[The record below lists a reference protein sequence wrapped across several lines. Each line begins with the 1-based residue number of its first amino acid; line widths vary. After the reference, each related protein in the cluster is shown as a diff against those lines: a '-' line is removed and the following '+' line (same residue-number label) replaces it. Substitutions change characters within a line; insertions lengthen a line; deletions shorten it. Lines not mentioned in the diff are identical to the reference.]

1 MENIIKTKGILF
13 IIINKFNIQIIKQI
27 FYLNNENNLMK
38 IKICGLTTAN
48 QVQTCINH
56 GANYCGF
63 ILNYPKSHRFIKFE
77 EAKKLTDIKKKETNY
92 VGVLVNP
99 DNDELEK
106 FSKLNIDYF
115 QIYGKYNNESI
126 SNIKKKFKKKIIIA
140 IQVKNQKDVLNYKEF
155 ENSADIILWDSSGLE
170 CSLDWNFNWINSVP
184 NNITKMIAGNININK
199 IKKILKLAD
208 IVDVSG
214 ALETNKVKDI
224 IKIKNFLNTFKKL
237 NNEN

>member
-1 MENIIKTKGILF
+1 
-13 IIINKFNIQIIKQI
+13 
-27 FYLNNENNLMK
+27 MK
-38 IKICGLTTAN
+38 VKVCGLSTAE
-48 QVQTCINH
+48 QVKTCVDLE
-56 GANYCGF
+56 ANYCGF
-63 ILNYPKSHRFIKFE
+63 ILNYPKSHRFIELEKVKE
-77 EAKKLTDIKKKETNY
+77 LTRIEKKNTKY

-99 DNDELEK
+99 KNDELEK

-115 QIYGKYNNESI
+115 QIYGNHNSESI
-126 SNIKKKFKKKIIIA
+126 SNIKSKFNKKIIA
-140 IQVKNQKDVLNYKEF
+140 TIQVKNKKDVLNYKQF
-155 ENSADIILWDSSGLE
+155 QGVADIILWDSSGLE
-170 CSLDWNFNWINSVP
+170 YSLDWNFNWINSVP

-214 ALETNKVKDI
+214 SLETNKVKDI

>member
-1 MENIIKTKGILF
+1 
-13 IIINKFNIQIIKQI
+13 
-27 FYLNNENNLMK
+27 MK
-38 IKICGLTTAN
+38 VKICGLSTAE
-48 QVQTCINH
+48 QVEISIKY
-56 GANYCGF
+56 GADFCGF
-63 ILNYPKSHRFIKFE
+63 ILNYPKSHRFIEFE
-77 EAKKLTDIKKKETNY
+77 KAKELTEVEKKNTKY
-92 VGVLVNP
+92 VAVLVNP
-99 DNDELEK
+99 KENELEK

-115 QIYGKYNNESI
+115 QIYGNYNSNLI
-126 SNIKKKFKKKIIIA
+126 SNIKSKFNKKIIAA
-140 IQVKNQKDVLNYKEF
+140 IQVKNKKDVLNYKQF
-155 ENSADIILWDSSGLE
+155 QGVADIILWDSSGLE
-170 CSLDWNFNWINSVP
+170 YSLDWNFNWINSVP